1 MKNHNYEK
9 KIMKL
14 LLSVFVLFSAMGLWS
29 VTSQAEERMTVR
41 GESLVSGPTTKIR
54 IRGGV
59 VTRLETLGEALDA
72 NSIQMASIFNTLENL
87 GIAEEDVQTSRFQFA
102 PKYRNFNNGDWQEI
116 IGYEVSNNIAI
127 LVRDVDQIGTIAK
140 TVVDAGMN
148 RFSGLDF
155 LVEDS
160 KKLTDEAERLAMT
173 NAIEKAERLATAG
186 NFKLGHI
193 IEVNEGRSGRSRNEY
208 AYGADMAAAATP
220 GGNVPIASGEV
231 SFQANVTIVFAI
243 DNTNPGTATA
253 TATVTGN

>member
-102 PKYRNFNNGDWQEI
+102 SKYRNFNNGDWQEI

-155 LVEDS
+155 WS
-160 KKLTDEAERLAMT
+160 K
-173 NAIEKAERLATAG
+173 IQ
-186 NFKLGHI
+186 
-193 IEVNEGRSGRSRNEY
+193 RS
-208 AYGADMAAAATP
+208 
-220 GGNVPIASGEV
+220 
-231 SFQANVTIVFAI
+231 
-243 DNTNPGTATA
+243 
-253 TATVTGN
+253 